1 MQRLPILLQ
10 SSSAHFRKLIED
22 TFSRAGYGLK
32 VARELETVDAHVSFA
47 AEGEGIAILPYS
59 NVWQEVES
67 GLLSAVKI
75 VDPVIE
81 RQIAIATNSSS
92 VLVRETARLL
102 KQEILKCCER
112 ARWLPIPSYDE

>member
-1 MQRLPILLQ
+1 MANVHNQK
-10 SSSAHFRKLIED
+10 FRKWMGD
-22 TFSRAGYGLK
+22 AFSRAAYGLK
-32 VARELETVDAHVSFA
+32 VSRELEAVYARLSFA

-92 VLVRETARLL
+92 VLARETARLL

-112 ARWLPIPSYDE
+112 ARWLPIPPYDE